1 MLTMK
6 DISRTQLLKYA
17 KEVEDLIVSN
27 SCHMFT
33 KTQQEKLNKLTP
45 AEQELL
51 FTEYMTLALNEI
63 IKNNEIYA
71 KELKE
76 SL

>member
-63 IKNNEIYA
+63 IKNNEIYS

-76 SL
+76 FL

>member
-6 DISRTQLLKYA
+6 DISRAQLLKYA

-33 KTQQEKLNKLTP
+33 KTQQEKFNKLTP

-51 FTEYMTLALNEI
+51 FTEYMTLALKEI

-76 SL
+76 F